1 MRLMTPRAILSVTIA
16 AIIPVGFTGCA
27 PGSGEGIYSQGGG
40 AAAGS
45 ALARGAA
52 SSPREGLVASA
63 SVHNVGMAT
72 VVVLAK
78 RQASARQRAIA
89 EQRAKKFQ
97 ASLTPEKKAVMKKK
111 KVRYI
116 AVKTEKDERT
126 HPQAKADVMIWD
138 VESQQI
144 VGNNVYDVESTPQIG
159 QTARFETYAA
169 EYVGTGS

>member
-1 MRLMTPRAILSVTIA
+1 MTSRAILSLSIA
-16 AIIPVGFTGCA
+16 AIIPVAFTGCEST
-27 PGSGEGIYSQGGG
+27 GEEGIYSQNG

-52 SSPREGLVASA
+52 SGSSEGLVASA
-63 SVHNVGMAT
+63 SVHNVAAAT

-78 RQASARQRAIA
+78 RQASERQRKIA
-89 EQRAKKFQ
+89 EERAKKFQ

-116 AVKTEKDERT
+116 AVQTVKDERT
-126 HPQAKADVMIWD
+126 VPHAKADVMIWD

-159 QTARFETYAA
+159 QTAKFETYAA

>member
-1 MRLMTPRAILSVTIA
+1 MTPRAILSLSIA
-16 AIIPVGFTGCA
+16 AIIPVAFTGCEST
-27 PGSGEGIYSQGGG
+27 GEEGIYSQNG

-45 ALARGAA
+45 SLARGFTGATGGGGMTA
-52 SSPREGLVASA
+52 SSDVH
-63 SVHNVGMAT
+63 SVGAAT

-78 RQASARQRAIA
+78 RQASERQRKIA
-89 EQRAKKFQ
+89 EERAKAFQ
-97 ASLTPEKKAVMKKK
+97 AKLTPAKRAEMKKK

-126 HPQAKADVMIWD
+126 VPQAKADVMIWD

-144 VGNNVYDVESTPQIG
+144 VGNNVYDVESTPPIG
-159 QTARFETYAA
+159 QTAKFETYAA

>member
-1 MRLMTPRAILSVTIA
+1 MTPRAILSVTIA
-16 AIIPVGFTGCA
+16 AIIPVAFTGCETA
-27 PGSGEGIYSQGGG
+27 PNSGEGIYSTGG

-52 SSPREGLVASA
+52 NSPGEGLVASA

-72 VVVLAK
+72 VVVIAK

-116 AVKTEKDERT
+116 AVQTEKDERT
-126 HPQAKADVMIWD
+126 HPKAKADVMIWD

>member
-1 MRLMTPRAILSVTIA
+1 MTPRAILSVTIA
-16 AIIPVGFTGCA
+16 AIIPVAFTGCE
-27 PGSGEGIYSQGGG
+27 STGEGIYSQNG
-40 AAAGS
+40 AATGS

-52 SSPREGLVASA
+52 SGSAEGLVASA

-72 VVVLAK
+72 VVVIAK
-78 RQASARQRAIA
+78 RQASERQRKIA
-89 EQRAKKFQ
+89 EERARAFQAKLTPAKK
-97 ASLTPEKKAVMKKK
+97 AEMKRK

-116 AVKTEKDERT
+116 AIDTVKDART
-126 HPQAKADVMIWD
+126 SPKAKKDVMIWD

-144 VGNNVYDVESTPQIG
+144 VGNNVYDVESTPPIG

>member
-1 MRLMTPRAILSVTIA
+1 MTPRAVLSCTIA
-16 AIIPVGFTGCA
+16 AIIPVAFTGCESG
-27 PGSGEGIYSQGGG
+27 GSGEGIYAQNG

-45 ALARGAA
+45 AIARGAA
-52 SSPREGLVASA
+52 SSPGEGLVASA

-78 RQASARQRAIA
+78 RRASERQRKIA
-89 EQRAKKFQ
+89 EERAKAFQ
-97 ASLTPEKKAVMKKK
+97 AKLTPAKKAEMKKK

-116 AVKTEKDERT
+116 AVKTEKDART
-126 HPQAKADVMIWD
+126 VPQAKADVMIWD

>member
-1 MRLMTPRAILSVTIA
+1 MTPRAILSVTIA
-16 AIIPVGFTGCA
+16 AIIPVAFTGCES
-27 PGSGEGIYSQGGG
+27 SGEGTYAQNG
-40 AAAGS
+40 AGAGS
-45 ALARGAA
+45 ALARGMTGASGGGGMTA
-52 SSPREGLVASA
+52 SSDVHSVAA
-63 SVHNVGMAT
+63 AT

-89 EQRAKKFQ
+89 EERARKFQ
-97 ASLTPEKKAVMKKK
+97 ATLTPAKKAEMKKK

-126 HPQAKADVMIWD
+126 VPQAKADVMIWD

-159 QTARFETYAA
+159 QTAKFETYAA

>member
-1 MRLMTPRAILSVTIA
+1 MTPRAILSVTIA
-16 AIIPVGFTGCA
+16 AIIPVAFTGCES
-27 PGSGEGIYSQGGG
+27 SGEGIYAQNG
-40 AAAGS
+40 AGAGS
-45 ALARGAA
+45 ALARGMTGASGGGGMTA
-52 SSPREGLVASA
+52 SSDVHSVAA
-63 SVHNVGMAT
+63 AT

-89 EQRAKKFQ
+89 EERARKFQ
-97 ASLTPEKKAVMKKK
+97 ATLTPAKKAEMKKK

-126 HPQAKADVMIWD
+126 VPQAKADVMIWD

-159 QTARFETYAA
+159 QTAKFETYAA